1 MGLGPLQ
8 MIRARISPCIK
19 LFFLSAVFYQA
30 DKMFFK
36 EGESVVVELKK
47 CNDHMVLTAIGQWL
61 VIMGPSFL
69 TGKPGDSFAH
79 FHRYH

>member
-1 MGLGPLQ
+1 

-47 CNDHMVLTAIGQWL
+47 CNDHMVLTAIGQ
-61 VIMGPSFL
+61 
-69 TGKPGDSFAH
+69 
-79 FHRYH
+79 